1 MVLSAINIQKLL
13 KTMKYHAFSKK
24 AWFLSI
30 NCSKYGK
37 KDEKI
42 FKGEESIDV
51 LKIIDL
57 IIDIEEYQ

>member
-1 MVLSAINIQKLL
+1 
-13 KTMKYHAFSKK
+13 MKYHAFSKK